1 MNSIFQNRL
10 YDWLTTACQLIV
22 LGFLFLFTSIPLVTF
37 GASFTALYHCISRE
51 HTKTSAHIYREYF
64 SAFKSNFLQS
74 LAPTILFLFYGAAM
88 AVDLSQVFTGKATNL
103 LPPFL
108 WMVICLVLWVLA
120 NYIFA
125 VISHLRASFLAV
137 LLLSVRLITGHIKE
151 TFILLFTM
159 AGACVIVFLV
169 PGLFV
174 LLPGILCCIA
184 SHLIEPGLKKAL
196 S

>member
-1 MNSIFQNRL
+1 MNDFYLVN
-10 YDWLTTACQLIV
+10 DTLIQT
-22 LGFLFLFTSIPLVTF
+22 LNSD
-37 GASFTALYHCISRE
+37 
-51 HTKTSAHIYREYF
+51 TSAGNIFRHSNPIFSSLLHQQSCF
-64 SAFKSNFLQS
+64 SA
-74 LAPTILFLFYGAAM
+74 TM
-88 AVDLSQVFTGKATNL
+88 AVDLSQVFTGKNGNL

-125 VISHLRASFLAV
+125 VISHLRASFPAV
-137 LLLSVRLITGHIKE
+137 LLLSVRLMAGHIKE

-159 AGACVIVFLV
+159 AGACLIVFLV

-174 LLPGILCCIA
+174 LFPGILCGIA

-196 S
+196 AID

>member
-64 SAFKSNFLQS
+64 SAFKSNFLQC

-88 AVDLSQVFTGKATNL
+88 AVDLYRQSHQSPAALFMDGNL
-103 LPPFL
+103 PRSLGPRQL
-108 WMVICLVLWVLA
+108 
-120 NYIFA
+120 Y
-125 VISHLRASFLAV
+125 
-137 LLLSVRLITGHIKE
+137 
-151 TFILLFTM
+151 
-159 AGACVIVFLV
+159 
-169 PGLFV
+169 
-174 LLPGILCCIA
+174 LCRDIA
-184 SHLIEPGLKKAL
+184 SACFISCRSSALRTTDNRPHQRNFHPIIYNGRRLRHRFPGSRTFRPSSRNPLL
-196 S
+196 HRQPSD

>member
-1 MNSIFQNRL
+1 MKSLFENKL

-22 LGFLFLFTSIPLVTF
+22 LGFLFLFTSIPLITS
-37 GASFTALYHCISRE
+37 GASLTALYHCISRG
-51 HTKTSAHIYREYF
+51 HTQTSAHICRD
-64 SAFKSNFLQS
+64 NFLQS
-74 LAPTILFLFYGAAM
+74 LVPTILFLCYGATM
-88 AVDLSQVFTGKATNL
+88 AVDLSQVFTGKNGNL

-159 AGACVIVFLV
+159 AGTCLIVFLV

-196 S
+196 AID